1 MPVNLSM
8 TPINKAKAWGV
19 HAVTASGVILALL
32 ALLALVDNK
41 PQACLLWLGLALLV
55 DGLDGTLARKYEVK
69 EMLPHFDGSVLDL
82 VIDYLTYVF
91 IPAIFIYRY
100 IPLPEHFELLAV
112 GVILVSSLFCFR
124 LAKYAEQA

>member
-1 MPVNLSM
+1 M
-8 TPINKAKAWGV
+8 
-19 HAVTASGVILALL
+19 
-32 ALLALVDNK
+32 
-41 PQACLLWLGLALLV
+41 

-100 IPLPEHFELLAV
+100 ILRRSISNCWRWA
-112 GVILVSSLFCFR
+112 
-124 LAKYAEQA
+124 

>member
-32 ALLALVDNK
+32 ALLALV
-41 PQACLLWLGLALLV
+41 
-55 DGLDGTLARKYEVK
+55 GLDGTLARKYEVK

-112 GVILVSSLFCFR
+112 GVILV
-124 LAKYAEQA
+124 

>member
-1 MPVNLSM
+1 M
-8 TPINKAKAWGV
+8 
-19 HAVTASGVILALL
+19 
-32 ALLALVDNK
+32 
-41 PQACLLWLGLALLV
+41 

-100 IPLPEHFELLAV
+100 IPAGAFRAAGGGRDPGFIAVLLLQRQHEEH
-112 GVILVSSLFCFR
+112 R
-124 LAKYAEQA
+124 